1 MINLENINFGSQV
14 AESEKEYL
22 INYFV
27 ETVEWKELYK
37 DEIDIILGA
46 KGSGKSAL
54 YMILQNKADDLKKE
68 KGIFV
73 VNAEKPTGQT
83 LFSKMLDNNLLEHG
97 RDYILFW
104 KLYICVIISNSIKND
119 YGFINSNLMKQL
131 KKYDLIQNDGLD
143 GIFTSVLNVTKKL
156 LQNIKSVEYTS
167 LKVETHNPL
176 ESKVNFNKIEINDW
190 LKELNDLLKKQESSF
205 WILCDRLDSTFE
217 NAANA
222 SELESNIIRSLFKTY
237 LDIGEFSQIKLKIF
251 MRDDIWAR
259 IINEK
264 GFSEASH
271 ITKAATIK
279 WDQSALMNLIISRM
293 LNNNEI
299 LGELNITKSEVLRD
313 YDKQQSIF
321 YRILPE
327 QVDKGSKKPK
337 TFDWICSR
345 IEDGN
350 KIITPRELIHFF
362 IEIKKQQIKLNK
374 MGKTNKDDSRI
385 FTPDAIRNSVL
396 NVSKDKLEKTLYS
409 EYPNLK
415 QYIEK
420 LEQEKAEMKL
430 DYLSR
435 IWRNSEEE
443 AENICNELIKIGFFE
458 KNKKGDYYKIPFLY
472 RQPLKIKQG
481 KPM

>member
-156 LQNIKSVEYTS
+156 LQNI
-167 LKVETHNPL
+167 
-176 ESKVNFNKIEINDW
+176 
-190 LKELNDLLKKQESSF
+190 
-205 WILCDRLDSTFE
+205 
-217 NAANA
+217 
-222 SELESNIIRSLFKTY
+222 
-237 LDIGEFSQIKLKIF
+237 
-251 MRDDIWAR
+251 
-259 IINEK
+259 
-264 GFSEASH
+264 
-271 ITKAATIK
+271 
-279 WDQSALMNLIISRM
+279 NL
-293 LNNNEI
+293 
-299 LGELNITKSEVLRD
+299 T
-313 YDKQQSIF
+313 
-321 YRILPE
+321 
-327 QVDKGSKKPK
+327 
-337 TFDWICSR
+337 
-345 IEDGN
+345 
-350 KIITPRELIHFF
+350 
-362 IEIKKQQIKLNK
+362 
-374 MGKTNKDDSRI
+374 
-385 FTPDAIRNSVL
+385 
-396 NVSKDKLEKTLYS
+396 
-409 EYPNLK
+409 
-415 QYIEK
+415 
-420 LEQEKAEMKL
+420 
-430 DYLSR
+430 
-435 IWRNSEEE
+435 
-443 AENICNELIKIGFFE
+443 
-458 KNKKGDYYKIPFLY
+458 
-472 RQPLKIKQG
+472 
-481 KPM
+481 

>member
-54 YMILQNKADDLKKE
+54 YMILQNKANDLKKE

-190 LKELNDLLKKQESSF
+190 LKELNDSTKQ
-205 WILCDRLDSTFE
+205 T
-217 NAANA
+217 
-222 SELESNIIRSLFKTY
+222 
-237 LDIGEFSQIKLKIF
+237 
-251 MRDDIWAR
+251 
-259 IINEK
+259 
-264 GFSEASH
+264 
-271 ITKAATIK
+271 TIK
-279 WDQSALMNLIISRM
+279 K
-293 LNNNEI
+293 EI
-299 LGELNITKSEVLRD
+299 
-313 YDKQQSIF
+313 
-321 YRILPE
+321 
-327 QVDKGSKKPK
+327 
-337 TFDWICSR
+337 
-345 IEDGN
+345 
-350 KIITPRELIHFF
+350 
-362 IEIKKQQIKLNK
+362 
-374 MGKTNKDDSRI
+374 
-385 FTPDAIRNSVL
+385 
-396 NVSKDKLEKTLYS
+396 
-409 EYPNLK
+409 
-415 QYIEK
+415 
-420 LEQEKAEMKL
+420 
-430 DYLSR
+430 
-435 IWRNSEEE
+435 
-443 AENICNELIKIGFFE
+443 
-458 KNKKGDYYKIPFLY
+458 
-472 RQPLKIKQG
+472 
-481 KPM
+481 